1 MSAEILEGPVYLDD
15 SHHSENVRRM
25 RRIGDESAELSA
37 HLAAATY
44 RMLVLIREFDEGAG
58 WEDFRSCA
66 HWLSWRAGL
75 NLGAAREHVRV
86 SRALKHLP
94 LISESMD
101 KGEVSYSKVRA
112 ITRVARPEN
121 EEKLLGVA
129 RGGTASHVE
138 RIVRAWRRAVGS
150 KERDE
155 ANRLHRKRYLQTYTD
170 EDGMLV
176 IRGRLTPEV
185 GAAVLRA
192 LESVTEVPK
201 DVPAETP
208 THEQRR
214 ADAIGLVAER
224 ALEAKND
231 GSDRY
236 QVVVHVDKVVLED
249 PNQLGQSVVEDGTYV
264 SAETSPR
271 IACDASKVVMTHDE
285 DGTVLDVGRKTRTVP
300 PAIRRA
306 LTHRDRTCR
315 FPGCGLKYCDA
326 HHIEHWAN
334 GGETK
339 LDNLVLLCRR
349 HHRSVHEEGFRV
361 EFPPNS
367 EPMFYRP
374 NGRLLPPVPPSPKVV
389 NDPVGVLMERNRDL
403 GLEIDAR
410 TSLPAWDGEPLDLDW
425 AMAVLLD

>member
-15 SHHSENVRRM
+15 AHHSAKVRRM
-25 RRIGDESAELSA
+25 RRIGDEIAELSA

-44 RMLVLIREFDEGAG
+44 RMLTLIREFDEGKG

-86 SRALKHLP
+86 SLALENLP

-101 KGEVSYSKVRA
+101 KGEISYSKVRA
-112 ITRVARPEN
+112 ITRVATAEN

-129 RGGTASHVE
+129 RGGTAAHVE
-138 RIVRAWRRAVGS
+138 KIVRAWRRAVGS

-155 ANRLHRKRYLQTYTD
+155 ANRQHQRRYLQTYTD

-201 DVPAETP
+201 DVPAETSS
-208 THEQRR
+208 HNQRR

-236 QVVVHVDKVVLED
+236 QVVVHVEKEVLED
-249 PNQLGQSVVEDGTYV
+249 PSQPGQSVLEDGACV
-264 SAETSPR
+264 PAETSRR
-271 IACDASKVVMTHDE
+271 IACDASKVVMTHDQE
-285 DGTVLDVGRKTRTVP
+285 GAVLDVGRKTRTIP

-306 LTHRDRTCR
+306 LTHRDRGCR
-315 FPGCGLKYCDA
+315 FPGCGLKYCSA
-326 HHIEHWAN
+326 HHIVHWAN

-339 LDNLVLLCRR
+339 LTNLLLVCRY
-349 HHRSVHEEGFRV
+349 HHRAVHEGGFRV
-361 EFPPNS
+361 EFPPNK
-367 EPMFYRP
+367 EPVFYRP
-374 NGRLLPPVPPSPKVV
+374 DGRVMPEVPPTPQLERE
-389 NDPVGVLMERNRDL
+389 PVAALMRRNREE
-403 GLEIDAR
+403 GLEIDSR
-410 TSLPAWDGEPLDLDW
+410 TSRPAWDGEPLDLDW